1 MKLTISNSFIIISAI
16 ITFISFKNIELLSF
30 WMNGY
35 FFALWDYMKL
45 VLQFIFYSFLH
56 WSIFH
61 LLFNWV
67 FLYYFWNQ
75 VEIILWFKKY
85 LIFFVLATVFN
96 WVSILIF
103 TSWNTIWI
111 SGFCM
116 ALLSF
121 YTLKL
126 FEIKNPEFK
135 WWITA
140 IIINVAIWL
149 TPWIS
154 LVWHLFWA
162 IFGWIFYYFDKLL
175 KK

>member
-1 MKLTISNSFIIISAI
+1 MKLTISNSLIIISAI